1 MLYFIWYANQKK
13 TMFHWLK
20 MLMIWEHLKNHNVIK
35 FHNIENEAEKRLE
48 VDYDHYK
55 SVVIEPIGRLLCN
68 INDKI
73 YDQLVDI
80 L

>member
-1 MLYFIWYANQKK
+1 MRTFKK
-13 TMFHWLK
+13 SQC
-20 MLMIWEHLKNHNVIK
+20 NSVN
-35 FHNIENEAEKRLE
+35 NIENEPDKRLE